1 MESAWVTHCVCFPP
15 RGFFGFLLRKR
26 RSGESESEGFF
37 WRRRPLWLRDTYRPL
52 SATRKKNMAEKLH
65 DKESSDEEEIF
76 HKGAGEVSEAPADVI
91 LTIESDVE
99 DLGEETD
106 TAPEGPPE

>member
-1 MESAWVTHCVCFPP
+1 VCV
-15 RGFFGFLLRKR
+15 FLQGAFSDFCCVRDAQEK
-26 RSGESESEGFF
+26 GFF

-76 HKGAGEVSEAPADVI
+76 HKGAG
-91 LTIESDVE
+91 
-99 DLGEETD
+99 
-106 TAPEGPPE
+106 

>member
-1 MESAWVTHCVCFPP
+1 
-15 RGFFGFLLRKR
+15 
-26 RSGESESEGFF
+26 
-37 WRRRPLWLRDTYRPL
+37 
-52 SATRKKNMAEKLH
+52 MAEKLH